1 MTYKDFGPGAPYAA
15 TCTSHSE
22 YLETCDRV
30 SPWSAVSGWQLET
43 VTFDTMHVIWLGIAR
58 DLFPSALK
66 LLRLWGFH
74 YKADETT
81 EEFLRRT
88 SLEMKETCKRHGP
101 LFTISGKRVVC
112 FCESFVVKGDASMP
126 FLGAK

>member
-1 MTYKDFGPGAPYAA
+1 MSFGLASQG
-15 TCTSHSE
+15 THS
-22 YLETCDRV
+22 LE
-30 SPWSAVSGWQLET
+30 
-43 VTFDTMHVIWLGIAR
+43 
-58 DLFPSALK
+58 

-74 YKADETT
+74 YKADETE

-101 LFTISGKRVVC
+101 LFTISEKHVG
-112 FCESFVVKGDASMP
+112 FVVKGDASIP